1 MMKQKIVGYVVALVF
16 AVFSFPVSSWGQS
29 NGDKL
34 FMEGQN
40 LQKVMTV
47 ASQNAAIKKFRAA
60 KIVYTNASNKTM
72 CDNQI
77 AICNNNLKT
86 LSKGGGAASTGK
98 KRTTTK
104 GKTTGNEAKKGTET
118 PAAEV
123 PKATKRNV
131 KLSLSESRLDFKA
144 TPNEGATQSVDVDCN
159 YNDWAIKSK
168 PDWITVYTT
177 KDKFSVEAQ
186 ENATGEDRS
195 GVVTVKCG
203 DKEVDLVVN
212 QNKESAVNKVV
223 GKIGGI
229 FKKKKKK

>member
-1 MMKQKIVGYVVALVF
+1 MKQKIVGYVVALIF
-16 AVFSFPVSSWGQS
+16 AICCFPATSWGQS

-86 LSKGGGAASTGK
+86 LAKGGDSTSTGK
-98 KRTTTK
+98 RKNTAK
-104 GKTTGNEAKKGTET
+104 GKTGSDKKKETET
-118 PAAEV
+118 PVAEA
-123 PKATKRNV
+123 PKVTKRNV
-131 KLSLSESRLDFKA
+131 SLSLSESRLDFKA
-144 TPNEGATQSVDVDCN
+144 VPKEGAMQSVDVNCN

-168 PDWITVYTT
+168 PEWITVYTT

>member
-1 MMKQKIVGYVVALVF
+1 MKQKVVGYVVALIF
-16 AVFSFPVSSWGQS
+16 AICWFPTSSWGQS

-77 AICNNNLKT
+77 AICNNNLKN
-86 LSKGGGAASTGK
+86 LAKGGGATSTSK
-98 KRTTTK
+98 RRTTTK
-104 GKTTGNEAKKGTET
+104 GKNSSEKKKETESPSVET
-118 PAAEV
+118 PKV
-123 PKATKRNV
+123 TKRNV

-144 TPNEGATQSVDVDCN
+144 TPKEGATQSVGVDCN
-159 YNDWAIKSK
+159 YSDWAIKSK
-168 PDWITVYTT
+168 PEWITVYTT

-212 QNKESAVNKVV
+212 QNKESTVNKVV